1 MLEIWKKIHKKT
13 EVRIQVN
20 SYQASKTNKKVTR
33 MENRKK
39 VEVRW
44 KMKTKTTRTTAKIL
58 NKIHNNKIKKEI

>member
-1 MLEIWKKIHKKT
+1 MWEIWKKIHKKT

-20 SYQASKTNKKVTR
+20 SYPALKTNKKVTR
-33 MENRKK
+33 MKNRKK

-58 NKIHNNKIKKEI
+58 NKIHSNKIKKEI

>member
-58 NKIHNNKIKKEI
+58 NKINNNKIMKEI